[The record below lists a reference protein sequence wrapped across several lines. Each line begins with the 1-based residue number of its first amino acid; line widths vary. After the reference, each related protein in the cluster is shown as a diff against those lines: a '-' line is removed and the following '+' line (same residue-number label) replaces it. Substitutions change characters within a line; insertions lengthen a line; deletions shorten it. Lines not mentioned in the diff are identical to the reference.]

1 MAKESLRARL
11 TAEVWERGASK
22 YTGATLLVT
31 LKIAGLTRDEKG
43 YADPSV
49 AFLAKSCGIT
59 PRQVQRIITQL
70 RKDGLLKVQKSKGRN
85 GVNRYHLQLE
95 ALEKLEL
102 VHDRRADAG
111 ADNAQ
116 PALNEEELAKQFAK
130 GLVDG
135 MKTRGIDVK
144 LPTGWEATWTASMR
158 ELVAKR
164 VDKDTFRAV
173 GRFALTH
180 DKWKTLLA
188 ENGAAAFCHFFE
200 AMKTEMQA
208 QGKEQQ

>member
-95 ALEKLEL
+95 VLEKLEL

-130 GLVDG
+130 GLV
-135 MKTRGIDVK
+135 
-144 LPTGWEATWTASMR
+144 
-158 ELVAKR
+158 
-164 VDKDTFRAV
+164 
-173 GRFALTH
+173 
-180 DKWKTLLA
+180 
-188 ENGAAAFCHFFE
+188 
-200 AMKTEMQA
+200 
-208 QGKEQQ
+208 